1 MFRKVVFVLINF
13 AVHVEESV
21 SQLNQHDLEIQKQT
35 ETQEQLFHEV
45 QQLTD
50 KLKLDREDLDELKDE
65 FSDVPTKIQNLTK
78 EKNLYLAKHEEK
90 EIELMKINEELEK
103 IRSNNKPLFEAKAQK
118 EEELQEK
125 LNELCEDSTL
135 QDMIKDTKKTI
146 QNYQDK
152 NQKIEDDIKQ
162 KRLEVVENNRDLE
175 KIQSNME
182 SLCEIKNLKTDL
194 ARYENQIAEMET
206 LCEKKN
212 KQKEELDKQWEIA
225 SEETK
230 KHKKS
235 ANEYKRNSLLEDH
248 IEEFNRQ
255 EDLHLQE
262 MEKLGSIAF
271 NNQNK
276 LEAYSKKSKFL
287 KNVFQTDSNNKE
299 NVLKMQAEKRIENF
313 VKNTYKEVLEVNEKY
328 RGLNFLKKDQ
338 VQYAIEENMV
348 VFKKYFEN

>member
-1 MFRKVVFVLINF
+1 
-13 AVHVEESV
+13 
-21 SQLNQHDLEIQKQT
+21 
-35 ETQEQLFHEV
+35 
-45 QQLTD
+45 
-50 KLKLDREDLDELKDE
+50 
-65 FSDVPTKIQNLTK
+65 
-78 EKNLYLAKHEEK
+78 
-90 EIELMKINEELEK
+90 
-103 IRSNNKPLFEAKAQK
+103 
-118 EEELQEK
+118 
-125 LNELCEDSTL
+125 
-135 QDMIKDTKKTI
+135 
-146 QNYQDK
+146 
-152 NQKIEDDIKQ
+152 
-162 KRLEVVENNRDLE
+162 
-175 KIQSNME
+175 ME
-182 SLCEIKNLKTDL
+182 SLCEIKNLKTDQ

-248 IEEFNRQ
+248 MEEFNRQ